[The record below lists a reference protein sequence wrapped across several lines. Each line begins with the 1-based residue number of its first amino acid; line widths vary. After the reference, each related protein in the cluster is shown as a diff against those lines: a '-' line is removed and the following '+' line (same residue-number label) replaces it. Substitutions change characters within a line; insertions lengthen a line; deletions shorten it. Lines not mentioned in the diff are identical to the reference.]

1 MNTKAEI
8 VDAIE
13 GQFKGDLPPPVL
25 LTQTGTK
32 EQMQI
37 CGAAWPDAHRD
48 AEKMVRLAL
57 QPSELFGFAT
67 ARVPFDVSAEA
78 EAIGCDVNEG
88 TDISQP
94 AVTGSPWRGSLE
106 DAFDIPVPSVNE
118 FLSSKRIAT
127 VIDAAR
133 ILGERKEELF
143 VTSMCISSSG
153 VVSHMLGMENMIMAT
168 MIDMDS
174 VARLID
180 MVLPLSKAYAAELS
194 KVSDNVMLISS
205 VLPGIMT
212 PECVRYS
219 SKKDKEI
226 VSSIDDS
233 YSTVHNCG
241 DTFDEVDQIITMSP
255 DIISLETSSR
265 PADYL
270 KKIGKCCR
278 TLGCISP
285 VNTLLPGTPEDV
297 RREALRSAELG
308 FDLVGPE
315 CGVPPL
321 TPNANLKA
329 LADYRL

>member
-8 VDAIE
+8 IDAIE
-13 GQFKGDLPPPVL
+13 GQYKGDLPPPVL
-25 LTQTGTK
+25 LTQTGTR

-37 CGAAWPDAHRD
+37 CGAAWPDAHRNT
-48 AEKMVRLAL
+48 EKMVKLAL

-67 ARVPFDVSAEA
+67 ARVPYDVSAEA
-78 EAIGCDVNEG
+78 EAIGCEVSEG

-94 AVTGSPWRGSLE
+94 VVTGSPWRGGIE
-106 DAFDIPVPSVNE
+106 TAFDTPIPSVNE
-118 FLSSKRIAT
+118 FLSADRIRT
-127 VIDAAR
+127 IIDAAR
-133 ILGERKEELF
+133 ILGEQKDELF
-143 VTSMCISSSG
+143 VTSMCISSTG
-153 VVSHMLGMENMIMAT
+153 IATHMLGMENMIMAT

-174 VARLID
+174 VAKLID
-180 MVLPLSKAYAAELS
+180 MVLPLSKAYASELS
-194 KVSDNVMLISS
+194 KVSDNVMLISD

-212 PECVRYS
+212 PECIRYS
-219 SKKDKEI
+219 SKNDKEI
-226 VSSIDDS
+226 VSSIRDS

-241 DTFDEVDQIITMSP
+241 NTFDEVDQIVSMSP
-255 DIISLETSSR
+255 DIISLEASSR

-270 KKIGKCCR
+270 RKIGKSCR
-278 TLGCISP
+278 TLGCINP
-285 VNTLLPGTPEDV
+285 VTVLLPGTPEAV
-297 RREALRSAELG
+297 RNEALRSAELG